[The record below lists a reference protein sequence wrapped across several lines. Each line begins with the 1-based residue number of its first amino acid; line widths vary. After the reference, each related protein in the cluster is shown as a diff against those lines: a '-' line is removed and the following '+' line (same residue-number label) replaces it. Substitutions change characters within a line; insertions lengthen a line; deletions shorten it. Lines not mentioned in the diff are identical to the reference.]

1 MTLRSR
7 IGQFAVF
14 IGVILL
20 IVFFVTDQLKTPN
33 YYYLFLSVGFLLLGI
48 NFIKKGRSPTQSS
61 GRFRL
66 FHQPDDD
73 QEKEEL

>member
-1 MTLRSR
+1 MTLRGR
-7 IGQFAVF
+7 IGQFAFF

-33 YYYLFLSVGFLLLGI
+33 YLYFFLSLGLLGLGI
-48 NFIKKGRSPTQSS
+48 NFMRRGRIKKPPS

-66 FHQPDDD
+66 FRQSEDD
-73 QEKEEL
+73 QEKEEP